1 MKRKRVRLGSTRQLG
16 GCFGGT
22 KCEISASL
30 SVSASL
36 ALVNFLNI
44 TLLGAGRV
52 AAQLAPALARAG
64 HRVVAVWSRQAASA
78 AAVAGPL
85 GAAVLHGAPP
95 DLRLAP
101 PADLYLLAVP
111 DDAAAG
117 VLAAARWPAGAL
129 VAHTSGALPLAVF
142 EAQPAVRGAVFYPL
156 QTFSPGRAID
166 WPAVPL
172 CLEAST
178 AADLDLLQGLAATLS
193 RRVLGVG
200 TAQRRQLHVAA
211 VFASNFTNHL
221 LGLADAL
228 LAEARL
234 PADLLAPLVRETVD
248 KALHNP
254 PFRVQ
259 TGPAIRH
266 DAATIAAHTAALAA
280 HPRWQALYA
289 QLTASIQAE
298 APGPP
303 A

>member
-1 MKRKRVRLGSTRQLG
+1 MPNRFT
-16 GCFGGT
+16 
-22 KCEISASL
+22 I
-30 SVSASL
+30 
-36 ALVNFLNI
+36 N
-44 TLLGAGRV
+44 LLGAGRV
-52 AAQLAPALARAG
+52 AAQLAPALHRAG
-64 HRVVAVWSRQAASA
+64 HRVAAVWSRQVASA
-78 AAVAGPL
+78 QAVAAPL
-85 GAAVLHGAPP
+85 GALALHGPAP

-117 VLAAARWPAGAL
+117 VLAAAQWPAGAL
-129 VAHTSGALPLAVF
+129 VAHTSGSLPLSIF
-142 EAQPAVRGAVFYPL
+142 EAQPTLRGAVFYPL

-166 WPAVPL
+166 WPTVPL
-172 CLEAST
+172 LLEA
-178 AADLDLLQGLAATLS
+178 AHPADLPRLQAAAAALS
-193 RRVLGVG
+193 QRVLLVA

-221 LGLADAL
+221 LGIADAL
-228 LAEARL
+228 LSAAEL
-234 PADLLAPLVRETVD
+234 PADLLTPLVRETVD

-266 DAATIAAHTAALAA
+266 DAATIAAHAAALAP

-289 QLTASIQAE
+289 QLTTSIQAE
-298 APGPP
+298 AARAAAPAGPAADIDGPSTDP